1 MREKTQKGRISS
13 REAQM
18 NHAML
23 KEKKRVYRNVG
34 SGEQDLQWNKH
45 AVVKRPFGVERY
57 WKPCGLEDEHVQ

>member
-1 MREKTQKGRISS
+1 
-13 REAQM
+13 M